1 MFTII
6 APLRFLHPFRKSPAA
21 MSARKLSNDD
31 VVEIFRCIHTNSRV
45 PEKRLRFQIIVV
57 GSNGMKLLPPSYKF
71 DGKEWSKVETLQP
84 VLDFIH

>member
-21 MSARKLSNDD
+21 MSARELSNDD
-31 VVEIFRCIHTNSRV
+31 VVEIFRCIHTNRV

-84 VLDFIH
+84 VLDYIH